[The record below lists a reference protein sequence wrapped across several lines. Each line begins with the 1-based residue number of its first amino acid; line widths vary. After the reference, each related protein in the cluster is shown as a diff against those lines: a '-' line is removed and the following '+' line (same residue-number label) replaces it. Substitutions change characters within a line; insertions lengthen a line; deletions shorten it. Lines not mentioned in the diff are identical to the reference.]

1 MILHVIYNHVIS
13 QTNISPFFLL
23 FHPLYSSPK
32 YSQKMDSLEYP
43 IYRSKVRLLQPHT
56 GAYTFFYLHFFS
68 FLFSQL
74 VFRNA
79 FFVYT
84 GPAALRCTLR
94 ARALTPT
101 PVCRCGNT
109 GQPYTYNPHVVY
121 TAYIFDICVRA
132 CCGASVCVSA
142 VERGLLLRVPS
153 SPRGG
158 LLGGRRWSSRE
169 RTVASRR
176 LDGERGRIVQ
186 HVTAILL
193 GRERL
198 RGCNLF
204 PSSLSP
210 PPPLSPT
217 FHPEYSCVCS
227 SGKETFRGGYVPYN
241 SPMDEYEL
249 HK

>member
-1 MILHVIYNHVIS
+1 MH
-13 QTNISPFFLL
+13 
-23 FHPLYSSPK
+23 
-32 YSQKMDSLEYP
+32 
-43 IYRSKVRLLQPHT
+43 
-56 GAYTFFYLHFFS
+56 FS
-68 FLFSQL
+68 FTQA
-74 VFRNA
+74 R
-79 FFVYT
+79 
-84 GPAALRCTLR
+84 LRSGVRYVR
-94 ARALTPT
+94 ARSPLRL
-101 PVCRCGNT
+101 CRCGNT

>member
-1 MILHVIYNHVIS
+1 MY
-13 QTNISPFFLL
+13 
-23 FHPLYSSPK
+23 
-32 YSQKMDSLEYP
+32 
-43 IYRSKVRLLQPHT
+43 
-56 GAYTFFYLHFFS
+56 A
-68 FLFSQL
+68 
-74 VFRNA
+74 
-79 FFVYT
+79 
-84 GPAALRCTLR
+84 RC
-94 ARALTPT
+94 ARAHPRTCIGVETRISLILTPARITYT
-101 PVCRCGNT
+101 PRISLIS
-109 GQPYTYNPHVVY
+109 
-121 TAYIFDICVRA
+121 AFA

-142 VERGLLLRVPS
+142 VERGLLVRVPS

-204 PSSLSP
+204 FFPPHVSP
-210 PPPLSPT
+210 RI
-217 FHPEYSCVCS
+217 FVCCS

-249 HK
+249 RK